1 MSSWKLSARLLALV
15 GAVLFAGAAGS
26 GWLLFTLHHTSDAY
40 DRLLKDDEVQHQDA
54 ARVIQVTFKKQ
65 VQEWKNVLLRGADAA
80 QLAKTA
86 RDSPKKR
93 RPFARR
99 RPSCGRR

>member
-65 VQEWKNVLLRGADAA
+65 VQEWKNVLLRGCGCGAA
-80 QLAKTA
+80 GEVPQGIH
-86 RDSPKKR
+86 
-93 RPFARR
+93 RR
-99 RPSCGRR
+99 RDGRSHAGD

>member
-26 GWLLFTLHHTSDAY
+26 GWLLFTLHNTSAAY

-54 ARVIQVTFKKQ
+54 ARVI
-65 VQEWKNVLLRGADAA
+65 
-80 QLAKTA
+80 
-86 RDSPKKR
+86 
-93 RPFARR
+93 
-99 RPSCGRR
+99 